1 MPQRTSHATAV
12 LGGVVL
18 FNDMSVLRRHAS
30 ASAWVVLW
38 AGTSLVHAQTPPD
51 AGTVRQQIEQ
61 QQHPPLPPE
70 GPRQF
75 APPPPLKSIGG
86 TTVTVHRFTFAGN
99 TLLSNHELLPI
110 VAPFLE
116 RPLDFNE
123 LQNAAIAVA
132 TAYRKAGWIV
142 RVYLPQQDVTGGTVT
157 LRVIEAALGKVV
169 VDGHS
174 QRISAARVQQMVEAA
189 QTSGK
194 PLTADAVDRAL
205 LLVGDLPGVTA
216 SGRLAEGRNP
226 GEADVVVDVTDT
238 RLITGDV
245 TVDNAGARFT
255 GAGRV
260 IVDASLN
267 SALGIGDRADTTVL
281 HTQGSDY
288 QRVAWSLPLGN
299 EGWRV
304 GAHGTHLSYRIVTEE
319 FAALD
324 ARGTSTS
331 FGLDTSYPLIRSRLK
346 NLYFSAGV
354 EDQHFNNQ
362 SDGETSSRYS
372 IADGTLSLY
381 GNLFDTLGGGGANTA
396 NLTFMEGHVD
406 LGDSP
411 NETADAL
418 TTDTSGA
425 FQKIDFTLSRT
436 QTVTE
441 RFSLYG
447 SLSGQLSNKNLDSS
461 QKLYLGGAAG
471 VRAYPADEAGG
482 SEGVL
487 LDLEARERLPAGFNL
502 VGFFDWGSVH
512 VNKDNDFVGAASP
525 NTIDLK
531 GAGLVIGWAADFGLN
546 LKATVARRI
555 GTNPNPTSTGDD
567 QDGSHVENRVWV
579 QATMPF

>member
-1 MPQRTSHATAV
+1 
-12 LGGVVL
+12 L
-18 FNDMSVLRRHAS
+18 FNDKSVSKRYAS
-30 ASAWVVLW
+30 ASACAVLL
-38 AGTSLVHAQTPPD
+38 AGASVAHAQTRPD

-61 QQHPPLPPE
+61 QQHAALPPE
-70 GPRQF
+70 GPQQF
-75 APPPPLKSIGG
+75 APPPPLQSIGG

-99 TLLSNHELLPI
+99 TLLSNDDLLP
-110 VAPFLE
+110 VVVRFLD

-142 RVYLPQQDVTGGTVT
+142 RVYLPQQDVTGGAV
-157 LRVIEAALGKVV
+157 VIQIIEATFGKAIVE
-169 VDGHS
+169 GQS
-174 QRISAARVQQMVEAA
+174 KRISATRLQQMVDAA
-189 QTSGK
+189 QNPGK
-194 PLTADAVDRAL
+194 PVSADALDRAL
-205 LLVGDLPGVTA
+205 LLIGDLPGLSA
-216 SGRLAEGRNP
+216 SGHLAEGRNP
-226 GEADVVVDVTDT
+226 GETDLIVALTDT
-238 RLITGDV
+238 HLITGDV
-245 TVDNAGARFT
+245 TVDNTGSRFT

-260 IVDASLN
+260 IVDASLD
-267 SALGIGDRADTTVL
+267 SALGIGDRADATLL

-288 QRVAWSLPLGN
+288 QRLAYSLPVGSD
-299 EGWRV
+299 GWRV
-304 GAHGTHLSYRIVTEE
+304 GVHGTHLSYRIVTEE

-324 ARGTSTS
+324 ARGTSTD
-331 FGLDTSYPLIRSRLK
+331 FGLDSSYPLIRGRLE

-354 EDQHFNNQ
+354 EDQRFNNQ
-362 SDGETSSRYS
+362 SAGETSSRYS
-372 IADGTLSLY
+372 IQDGTLGLY
-381 GNLFDTLGGGGANTA
+381 GNLFDMLGGGGANSA
-396 NLTFMEGHVD
+396 SLTFMEGHVG

-418 TTDTSGA
+418 TTDTQGS
-425 FQKIDFTLSRT
+425 FQKFNLTLSRT

-461 QKLYLGGAAG
+461 QKLYLGGASG
-471 VRAYPADEAGG
+471 VRAYPADEGGG

-487 LDLEARERLPAGFNL
+487 LNLEARERLPAGFNV
-502 VGFFDWGSVH
+502 VGFFDWGSVRI
-512 VNKDNDFVGAASP
+512 NKDNDFVGAGSP

-531 GAGLVIGWAADFGLN
+531 GAGLSVGWAARFGLS